1 MRKQDMPWALD
12 KAGHILPVGAK
23 LPWDSRVGH
32 DDAGD
37 SGAEVRPDEH
47 RRRSSG
53 TSAIVDR
60 DTEETNADRMIR
72 VVSGIKEASIST
84 V

>member
-1 MRKQDMPWALD
+1 M
-12 KAGHILPVGAK
+12 
-23 LPWDSRVGH
+23 GH

-72 VVSGIKEASIST
+72 VVSGIEEANIGT